1 MITSIPFKTWFA
13 GALLAVCSVAWLA
26 VGQEES
32 LRFEVDAAPHIQLI
46 EELEK
51 ENSELR
57 LKCQQLEAKF
67 KSVSSGVRVLAE
79 REAIT
84 KAKLEEVL
92 ENAAKSNVRLELL
105 SGALDQDGKGFE
117 EQLANAANDFRLAE
131 EQKNQTAHALLNL
144 SDAVE
149 AYMAA
154 ATSEDEAA
162 KVSVAKSI
170 KDGEIAL
177 GLILQED
184 RFKGR
189 SIIEA
194 RVISVNKDYQL
205 ALVDVGSRHG
215 LRVGTPVSFHRK
227 DRTIGTALVVDV
239 REAIAGAVFVDL
251 TDSNDQIIV
260 GDSMRIDP
268 EGV

>member
-1 MITSIPFKTWFA
+1 MIPSIPSKTWFA
-13 GALLAVCSVAWLA
+13 GALIAACSVAGLA

-32 LRFEVDAAPHIQLI
+32 LVQDDAAPHIQLI
-46 EELEK
+46 EELES

-57 LKCQQLEAKF
+57 LKCETLEAKY
-67 KSVSSGVRVLAE
+67 KSISSSVGVLAE

-92 ENAAKSNVRLELL
+92 ENSAKSNVRLELL
-105 SGALDQDGKGFE
+105 SGALEQEGKGFE
-117 EQLANAANDFRLAE
+117 EQLANAANDFRLVE
-131 EQKNQTAHALLNL
+131 EQKNKIAHALLNL

-149 AYMAA
+149 AFMAT

-162 KVSVAKSI
+162 KASVTKSI

-184 RFKGR
+184 RFEEK
-189 SIIEA
+189 SIVEA
-194 RVISVNKDYQL
+194 QVISVNKDYNL
-205 ALVDVGSRHG
+205 AVIDVGTRHG

-227 DRTIGTALVVDV
+227 DRTIGTALVIDV
-239 REAIAGAVFVDL
+239 REAISGAVFIDL
-251 TDSNDQIIV
+251 TDPNDQIIV